1 MPKGHQ
7 VKASMKWRSVGAL
20 VLLLGATALWAAPA
34 HAAVTCTF
42 NSDTNILQ
50 INIADD
56 DFASIDR
63 QGQSIRLQTTEGGP
77 AFTVSCSGGNAT
89 VDNTDEINIT
99 GSSGSNVFSI
109 YTSSGLF
116 APGATNEPGSSD
128 EIEIDV
134 DLLGGSD
141 NLFVTGGVF
150 DQGANLRAGVGGINL
165 DAGET
170 TGKDADLGIENDPY
184 IQVGG
189 SFFESNII
197 SGAGGAGTGAPF
209 PDQLD
214 IRGAA
219 GADILTGGAGN
230 DYLDGDERRDVL
242 RGGAGFDQL
251 LGGVGLDTV
260 TYKGTSGADVDLATG
275 NVDDDGMGSTDFL
288 EEIENLTGS
297 ASRDKLRGSSS
308 ANTIIGGDGRD
319 RLIGRAD
326 NDRLRGNKGNDELRG
341 NAGDDDLEGGE
352 GSRDLCRGGPG
363 TDDVDS
369 CEL

>member
-1 MPKGHQ
+1 
-7 VKASMKWRSVGAL
+7 MKWRSVGAL

-42 NSDTNILQ
+42 NNGTNVLQ
-50 INIADD
+50 IDIADD

-63 QGQSIRLQTTEGGP
+63 QGQSIRLQAG
-77 AFTVSCSGGNAT
+77 ASTVTCSGGAPT

-99 GSSGSNVFSI
+99 GSSGSNVFFI

-141 NLFVTGGVF
+141 NLYVTGGVL

-165 DAGET
+165 NAGET

-189 SFFESNII
+189 SFFVSNII

-209 PDQLD
+209 PDELD
-214 IRGAA
+214 IRGAG
-219 GADILTGGAGN
+219 GADILTGGASN
-230 DYLDGDERRDVL
+230 DYLDGAEGRDVL

-251 LGGVGLDTV
+251 LGGPGRDTA
-260 TYKGTSGADVDLATG
+260 TYKGAAGVEVNLATG
-275 NVDDDGMGSTDFL
+275 NTADDGMGSTDFL

-297 ASRDKLRGSSS
+297 ANRDRLRGSTS
-308 ANTIIGGDGRD
+308 ANTIIGSDGRD
-319 RLIGRAD
+319 RLIGRAN
-326 NDRLRGNKGNDELRG
+326 NDRLRGEKGNDVLRG

-363 TDDVDS
+363 ADSIDS